1 MLRSL
6 YIQNYALIE
15 KLDISFSS
23 GFSVITG
30 ETGAGKSIILGAI
43 GLLLGQRADVKAIR
57 VGASKCIIEARFDI
71 SAYGMQ
77 PFFEENELEYEEECI
92 LRREVSASGKSRA
105 FINDTPASLAQMKEL
120 GEQLIDVHSQHQ
132 NLLLNK
138 EGFQLNVLDIL
149 SHNEEAL
156 SAYQH
161 IFGAWKQAQQD
172 LEALVARANQDKSD
186 EDYIRFQL
194 EQLEEAHLSAGEQEE
209 LEQEADTLSH
219 AEEIKAG
226 LYRVGQTLYS
236 DEGGLLSGLKECLNT
251 MLGLQRVYPVAGE
264 LAERMESTYIEL
276 KDISQEVSG
285 KEDEIEFNPERL
297 DEVNERLNLIYTLQ
311 QKHRV
316 STVGELLA
324 LTDEYAAKLSAITS
338 SDEHIEEL
346 KARCDALYN
355 KVKKQAA
362 VLTKARTAA
371 AREVEKQMAARL
383 VPLGMPNVRF
393 QVEIGARKEPG
404 IHGADTV
411 NFLFSANKNGA
422 LQSVSSVASGGE
434 IARVMLSIKAM
445 IAGAVK
451 LPTIVF
457 DEIDTGVSG
466 EIADRMADI
475 MQEMGEQDR
484 QVISITHLP
493 QIAAR
498 GCAHYKVYKQDN
510 ETETNSHI
518 RRLTDDERVE
528 EIAHMLSGAKLT
540 EAALNNARALLEV
553 SNSKYPYMVDNSEM
567 IFGVRAVIEAI
578 QAGKEIDKILVKKD
592 IQSDLSK
599 ELFAVLKG
607 TLIPVQ
613 RVPVERINRVTRKNH
628 QGVIAFI
635 SSVTYQKTE
644 DLVPFL
650 FEQGKN
656 PLFVMLDGITDVRNF
671 GAIAR
676 TCECAAVDAVIIP
689 ARNSVSVNAD
699 AMKTSAGALH
709 TLPVC
714 REHSLKET
722 LQFLKNSGFHIV
734 AATEKGDYDYTKADY
749 TGPMC
754 IIMGA
759 EDKGVSYDNL
769 ALCDEWVKIPML
781 GTIESLNVSVAAG
794 ILIYEAVKQRTN

>member
-77 PFFEENELEYEEECI
+77 PFFEENELEYEEECL

-161 IFGAWKQAQQD
+161 IFGSWKQAQQD

-285 KEDEIEFNPERL
+285 KEDEIEFDPERL

-324 LTDEYAAKLSAITS
+324 QTEEDAATLSVITS
-338 SDEHIEEL
+338 SDEQIEEL

-362 VLTKARTAA
+362 VLTKARTAV

-498 GCAHYKVYKQDN
+498 GRAHYKVYKQDN

-553 SNSKYPYMVDNSEM
+553 SNSK
-567 IFGVRAVIEAI
+567 
-578 QAGKEIDKILVKKD
+578 
-592 IQSDLSK
+592 
-599 ELFAVLKG
+599 
-607 TLIPVQ
+607 
-613 RVPVERINRVTRKNH
+613 
-628 QGVIAFI
+628 
-635 SSVTYQKTE
+635 
-644 DLVPFL
+644 
-650 FEQGKN
+650 
-656 PLFVMLDGITDVRNF
+656 
-671 GAIAR
+671 
-676 TCECAAVDAVIIP
+676 
-689 ARNSVSVNAD
+689 
-699 AMKTSAGALH
+699 
-709 TLPVC
+709 
-714 REHSLKET
+714 
-722 LQFLKNSGFHIV
+722 
-734 AATEKGDYDYTKADY
+734 
-749 TGPMC
+749 
-754 IIMGA
+754 
-759 EDKGVSYDNL
+759 
-769 ALCDEWVKIPML
+769 
-781 GTIESLNVSVAAG
+781 
-794 ILIYEAVKQRTN
+794 

>member
-120 GEQLIDVHSQHQ
+120 GELLIDVHSQHQ

-156 SAYQH
+156 FAYQH

-466 EIADRMADI
+466 KASVRIAQKMKQMSKTA
-475 MQEMGEQDR
+475 
-484 QVISITHLP
+484 QVITVTHLA
-493 QIAAR
+493 QIAAY
-498 GCAHYKVYKQDN
+498 A
-510 ETETNSHI
+510 
-518 RRLTDDERVE
+518 DE
-528 EIAHMLSGAKLT
+528 HLK
-540 EAALNNARALLEV
+540 
-553 SNSKYPYMVDNSEM
+553 
-567 IFGVRAVIEAI
+567 IE
-578 QAGKEIDKILVKKD
+578 KKD
-592 IQSDLSK
+592 DGQRTFTTVT
-599 ELFAVLKG
+599 EL
-607 TLIPVQ
+607 
-613 RVPVERINRVTRKNH
+613 
-628 QGVIAFI
+628 
-635 SSVTYQKTE
+635 
-644 DLVPFL
+644 D
-650 FEQGKN
+650 
-656 PLFVMLDGITDVRNF
+656 
-671 GAIAR
+671 
-676 TCECAAVDAVIIP
+676 
-689 ARNSVSVNAD
+689 
-699 AMKTSAGALH
+699 
-709 TLPVC
+709 
-714 REHSLKET
+714 
-722 LQFLKNSGFHIV
+722 
-734 AATEKGDYDYTKADY
+734 EKGRIEELARLLGGDIASSAVATAKD
-749 TGPMC
+749 ML
-754 IIMGA
+754 
-759 EDKGVSYDNL
+759 VSAKKFN
-769 ALCDEWVKIPML
+769 
-781 GTIESLNVSVAAG
+781 
-794 ILIYEAVKQRTN
+794 